1 MAEKFGKLF
10 ADLLTLSSID
20 GTTSNMVGFLRR
32 FGRSPDSLTSGLPI
46 KVERFFS
53 IAAISFVFGFSK
65 IILSKTNRCM
75 SGSAGT
81 LLFPRFF
88 ASTSYFSSAFGVS
101 DNLSLVGHLGRYNLM
116 N

>member
-53 IAAISFVFGFSK
+53 IAALSFVCPKVTPPPFHIGERIDACLARPVPFCFQGF
-65 IILSKTNRCM
+65 LPPP
-75 SGSAGT
+75 
-81 LLFPRFF
+81 L
-88 ASTSYFSSAFGVS
+88 TSPLPLA
-101 DNLSLVGHLGRYNLM
+101 
-116 N
+116 